1 MLEWMERAGII
12 GEPRHARVAERGAKG
27 RPFMAQAAQQLRVF
41 VSHSSLDDAFCHTI
55 VTGRC
60 ATPGAALFG
69 LAHYQEALDAF
80 DRALTIDPHFAA
92 AWNNKGACLHML
104 ERPTEAAA
112 AEQHARELGW
122 QV

>member
-1 MLEWMERAGII
+1 
-12 GEPRHARVAERGAKG
+12 
-27 RPFMAQAAQQLRVF
+27 MAQAAQQLRVF
-41 VSHSSLDDAFCHTI
+41 VSHSSHGRRLLPHYCDGALRDA
-55 VTGRC
+55 
-60 ATPGAALFG
+60 GAALFG
-69 LAHYQEALDAF
+69 LAQYQEALDAF

-122 QV
+122 QD